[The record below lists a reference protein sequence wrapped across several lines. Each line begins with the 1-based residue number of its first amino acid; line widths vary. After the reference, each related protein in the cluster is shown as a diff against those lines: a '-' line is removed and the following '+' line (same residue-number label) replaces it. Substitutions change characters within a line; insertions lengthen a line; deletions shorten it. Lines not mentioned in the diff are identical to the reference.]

1 MQTNAKLGSIVVGNG
16 ANLQHT
22 LGCEKLYFA
31 VYPPWSDV
39 SFTLDYLYRLN
50 LNRV

>member
-1 MQTNAKLGSIVVGNG
+1 MQTNAKLGSVVTANG

-31 VYPPWSDV
+31 VYPPWNEV
-39 SFTLDYLYRLN
+39 NLYTSHL
-50 LNRV
+50 L